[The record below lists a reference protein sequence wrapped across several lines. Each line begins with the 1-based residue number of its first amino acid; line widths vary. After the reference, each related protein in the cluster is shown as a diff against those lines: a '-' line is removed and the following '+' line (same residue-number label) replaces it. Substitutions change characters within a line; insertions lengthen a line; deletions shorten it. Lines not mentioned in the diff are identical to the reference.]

1 LIPSLAASQGTALAR
16 VDDVRAV
23 ETRESCYGSGHA
35 APDAQSV
42 TRVRGS
48 RADTPWPSDSAIM
61 ANDRL
66 VVATKT
72 DVRLRVDGPTGRGR
86 IVLVP
91 SLGRCPGS
99 DVGRHIA
106 GRTPPS
112 GTGSY
117 EFKKDTAGRGA
128 NAPERFILTVRN
140 GAAVVQ
146 WKTGQ
151 LQVRALD
158 EQIGDVGSSF
168 SVVVDSAARKGIV
181 TVQQGLVT
189 LRSGTVAA
197 GQSFVFGPGQ
207 PLQPVVVRT
216 AGLDEIRFHTDDMW
230 KNGRSLPG
238 LPSVSIPHPSM
249 GRFGSL
255 PWKPILVTGFGIGG
269 ATYATMKLWP
279 KKGPPAPPPVKAIV
293 VITLPL

>member
-1 LIPSLAASQGTALAR
+1 MAADPQSVVR
-16 VDDVRAV
+16 VRASKSD
-23 ETRESCYGSGHA
+23 R
-35 APDAQSV
+35 
-42 TRVRGS
+42 
-48 RADTPWPSDSAIM
+48 PWPSDSVIT

-66 VVATKT
+66 VVAGKT
-72 DVRLRVDGPTGRGR
+72 DVRLRVEGAVGRGR
-86 IVLVP
+86 IVLAP
-91 SLGRCPGS
+91 DLGRCPGS

-112 GTGSY
+112 GNGSY

-140 GAAVVQ
+140 GGAIVQ
-146 WKTGQ
+146 WKAGQ

-158 EQIGDVGSSF
+158 EQIGDVGSTF
-168 SVVVDSAARKGIV
+168 SIVVDSSARRGIV

-216 AGLDEIRFHTDDMW
+216 AGLDEIRFHTNDMW

-238 LPSVSIPHPSM
+238 LPSISIPHPSM

-255 PWKPILVTGFGIGG
+255 PWKPIIITGVGIGG